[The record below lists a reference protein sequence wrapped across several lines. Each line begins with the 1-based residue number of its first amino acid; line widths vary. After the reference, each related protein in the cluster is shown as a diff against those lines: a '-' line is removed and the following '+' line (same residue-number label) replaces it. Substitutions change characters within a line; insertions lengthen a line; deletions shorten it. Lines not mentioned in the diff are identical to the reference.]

1 MTISTQRLRFLRG
14 NSAAVAAFTGLQGEL
29 VFNTDTY
36 TLHLQDGVSAGGYAL
51 ATGADLANISA
62 NANYSNT
69 NVRSEEHTSELQSH

>member
-51 ATGADLANISA
+51 ATAADLANISA